1 MFGTDPWWLVVIKAV
16 FCFAFLM
23 VTVLFS
29 IVWERKVVAWMQLRI
44 GPNRHGPWGMLQSL
58 ADGIKLMLKEDVIV
72 KRADKVVYVLAPI
85 VAAVPA
91 FMAIAV
97 IPFGPSG
104 NEVSIFGHRTA
115 MQLTDL
121 PIAMLYILAVASVG
135 IYGIVLAGW
144 SSGSTYPLLGG
155 LRSCAQMISY
165 EIAMGA
171 AFASVFLYS
180 GSMSTSKI
188 VEAQH
193 DRWFIILLPVSF
205 IIYIVTMVGETN
217 RAPFDMPE
225 SEGDLVGGF
234 NTEYSSIK
242 FAMFMLAE
250 YVNMVTV
257 SAVSTTLFLGGWRA
271 PWPISTFWEGANH
284 GWWPMLWFVVKVQ
297 LLLFFFI
304 WLRGTLPRVRYDQLM
319 KLGWKIL
326 IPVSVVWL
334 MLVAT
339 VRALRNDGYDFN
351 SLLLS
356 VAGAVIAILLISFV
370 VDIFRDRSA
379 KGAGAEPAPEP
390 GPAFDPM
397 AGGFPVPPLPGQTLP
412 PVPRR
417 RPRHERELV
426 VSGGRILR
434 VTAVRWAQVRV
445 TERRLTVPES
455 SEPSGEKFQNPVA
468 GFGVTFKAMF
478 KKRLTEQYPEQQKVT
493 APRFHG
499 RHQLNRHPDGL
510 EKCVG
515 CELCAWACPADAIY
529 VEGADNTDEERYSPG
544 ERYGRVYQINYARCI
559 LCGLC
564 IEACPT
570 RALTMTNEFELA
582 NTTRES
588 LIYTKSELLAGL
600 EEGMVDTPHAIFPGM
615 DEQDYYRGLV
625 TEVAPGTER
634 QVAVSKG
641 EKPSD
646 GDNENNG
653 AAQEVDA

>member
-1 MFGTDPWWLVVIKAV
+1 MNGVQGVQMAAEDLSLFGKDVWWLVVIKAV

-44 GPNRHGPWGMLQSL
+44 GPNRHGPWGFLQSL
-58 ADGIKLMLKEDVIV
+58 ADGVKLMLKEDIVV
-72 KRADKVVYVLAPI
+72 KRADKVVYILAPI
-85 VAAVPA
+85 IAAVPA

-104 NEVSIFGHRTA
+104 NEVSIFGQRTT

-121 PIAMLYILAVASVG
+121 PIAMLYVLAVASVG

-188 VEAQH
+188 VEAQG
-193 DRWFIILLPVSF
+193 DRWFIVLLPVSF
-205 IIYIVTMVGETN
+205 IIYVVTMVGETN

-242 FAMFMLAE
+242 FALFMLAE

-257 SAVSTTLFLGGWRA
+257 SSVATTLFLGGWRA
-271 PWPISTFWEGANH
+271 PAPISTYWEGANH
-284 GWWPMLWFVVKVQ
+284 GWWPMLWFVLKVQ

-319 KLGWKIL
+319 KLGWKVL

-339 VRALRNDGYDFN
+339 VRALRNERYDF
-351 SLLLS
+351 SEIVLYVGGGVVAVLLLS
-356 VAGAVIAILLISFV
+356 LV
-370 VDIFRDRSA
+370 VDVFRDR
-379 KGAGAEPAPEP
+379 KGKAAAVAGPSDAEP
-390 GPAFDPM
+390 FDPL
-397 AGGFPVPPLPGQTLP
+397 AGGFPVPPKPGQTLA

-417 RPRHERELV
+417 RPRGERELI
-426 VSGGRILR
+426 VSGGPNTDSDR
-434 VTAVRWAQVRV
+434 
-445 TERRLTVPES
+445 E
-455 SEPSGEKFQNPVA
+455 
-468 GFGVTFKAMF
+468 
-478 KKRLTEQYPEQQKVT
+478 
-493 APRFHG
+493 
-499 RHQLNRHPDGL
+499 
-510 EKCVG
+510 
-515 CELCAWACPADAIY
+515 
-529 VEGADNTDEERYSPG
+529 EGAED
-544 ERYGRVYQINYARCI
+544 V
-559 LCGLC
+559 
-564 IEACPT
+564 
-570 RALTMTNEFELA
+570 
-582 NTTRES
+582 
-588 LIYTKSELLAGL
+588 
-600 EEGMVDTPHAIFPGM
+600 
-615 DEQDYYRGLV
+615 
-625 TEVAPGTER
+625 
-634 QVAVSKG
+634 
-641 EKPSD
+641 
-646 GDNENNG
+646 
-653 AAQEVDA
+653 

>member
-1 MFGTDPWWLVVIKAV
+1 MTSLAHIAAQQPHVLAAEDLSLFGRDVWWLVLLKAV

-58 ADGIKLMLKEDVIV
+58 ADGVKLMLKEDVIV

-85 VAAVPA
+85 IAAIPA

-104 NEVSIFGHRTA
+104 NEVSIFGQRTT

-121 PIAMLYILAVASVG
+121 PIAMLYVLAVASVG

-180 GSMSTSKI
+180 GSMSTSAI
-188 VEAQH
+188 VEAQA
-193 DRWFIILLPVSF
+193 DRWYIVLLPVSF
-205 IIYIVTMVGETN
+205 IIYVITMVGETN

-242 FAMFMLAE
+242 FALFMLAE

-257 SAVSTTLFLGGWRA
+257 SAVSVTLFLGGWRA
-271 PWPISTFWEGANH
+271 PAPISTYWEGANH
-284 GWWPMLWFVVKVQ
+284 GWWPMLWFVIKVQ

-319 KLGWKIL
+319 KLGWKVL

-339 VRALRNDGYDFN
+339 VRALRNERYDF
-351 SLLLS
+351 SEIVLYVGGAVVTILLLTS
-356 VAGAVIAILLISFV
+356 VA
-370 VDIFRDRSA
+370 DHFRDKREKTA
-379 KGAGAEPAPEP
+379 AEQAGKAAAAEP
-390 GPAFDPM
+390 FDPM
-397 AGGFPVPPLPGQTLP
+397 AGGFPVPPKPGQHLA

-417 RPRHERELV
+417 RPRAERELI
-426 VSGGRILR
+426 VSGG
-434 VTAVRWAQVRV
+434 T
-445 TERRLTVPES
+445 
-455 SEPSGEKFQNPVA
+455 
-468 GFGVTFKAMF
+468 
-478 KKRLTEQYPEQQKVT
+478 
-493 APRFHG
+493 
-499 RHQLNRHPDGL
+499 
-510 EKCVG
+510 
-515 CELCAWACPADAIY
+515 
-529 VEGADNTDEERYSPG
+529 NTDSDR
-544 ERYGRVYQINYARCI
+544 
-559 LCGLC
+559 
-564 IEACPT
+564 
-570 RALTMTNEFELA
+570 
-582 NTTRES
+582 
-588 LIYTKSELLAGL
+588 
-600 EEGMVDTPHAIFPGM
+600 EEG
-615 DEQDYYRGLV
+615 
-625 TEVAPGTER
+625 
-634 QVAVSKG
+634 
-641 EKPSD
+641 
-646 GDNENNG
+646 
-653 AAQEVDA
+653 

>member
-1 MFGTDPWWLVVIKAV
+1 MSPYLAAEDLSMFGRDPWWLVVVKAV

-58 ADGIKLMLKEDVIV
+58 ADGVKLMLKEDLIV
-72 KRADKVVYVLAPI
+72 RRADKVVYVLAPI
-85 VAAVPA
+85 VAAIPA

-97 IPFGPSG
+97 IPFGPADH
-104 NEVSIFGHRTA
+104 EISIFGTRTT

-180 GSMSTSKI
+180 GSMSTSTI
-188 VEAQH
+188 VAQQH
-193 DRWFIILLPVSF
+193 DRWYILLLPVSF
-205 IIYIVTMVGETN
+205 LLYIVTMVGETN

-271 PWPISTFWEGANH
+271 PWPISTFWAGANH
-284 GWWPMLWFVVKVQ
+284 GWWPMLWFVIKVQ

-319 KLGWKIL
+319 KLGWKVL
-326 IPVSVVWL
+326 IPVSVTWL
-334 MLVAT
+334 MLVAS
-339 VRALRNDGYDFN
+339 VRALRNEHYGFAD
-351 SLLLS
+351 
-356 VAGAVIAILLISFV
+356 IALYVGGGVLALLLISFV
-370 VDIFRDRSA
+370 VDIFREKAQAVEQAAADQ
-379 KGAGAEPAPEP
+379 AG
-390 GPAFDPM
+390 FDPM
-397 AGGFPVPPLPGQTLP
+397 AGGFPVPPLPGQELP

-417 RPRHERELV
+417 RSGRERELI
-426 VSGGRILR
+426 VSGGPD
-434 VTAVRWAQVRV
+434 TASDG
-445 TERRLTVPES
+445 S
-455 SEPSGEKFQNPVA
+455 SEGS
-468 GFGVTFKAMF
+468 T
-478 KKRLTEQYPEQQKVT
+478 
-493 APRFHG
+493 
-499 RHQLNRHPDGL
+499 DG
-510 EKCVG
+510 K
-515 CELCAWACPADAIY
+515 
-529 VEGADNTDEERYSPG
+529 
-544 ERYGRVYQINYARCI
+544 
-559 LCGLC
+559 
-564 IEACPT
+564 EA
-570 RALTMTNEFELA
+570 
-582 NTTRES
+582 
-588 LIYTKSELLAGL
+588 
-600 EEGMVDTPHAIFPGM
+600 
-615 DEQDYYRGLV
+615 
-625 TEVAPGTER
+625 
-634 QVAVSKG
+634 
-641 EKPSD
+641 SD
-646 GDNENNG
+646 G
-653 AAQEVDA
+653 

>member
-1 MFGTDPWWLVVIKAV
+1 MTALAQLASAQQTVLATEDLSMFGRDPWWLVLVKAV

-23 VTVLFS
+23 VTVLFA
-29 IVWERKVVAWMQLRI
+29 IVWERKVVAWMQRRI

-58 ADGIKLMLKEDVIV
+58 ADGMKLMLKEDLVV
-72 KRADKVVYVLAPI
+72 KRADKFVYVLAPI

-104 NEVSIFGHRTA
+104 NEVSIFGHRTT

-180 GSMSTSKI
+180 GSMSTSAI
-188 VEAQH
+188 VDAQA
-193 DRWFIILLPVSF
+193 DRWYIVLLPVSF
-205 IIYIVTMVGETN
+205 IIYIITMVGETN

-257 SAVSTTLFLGGWRA
+257 SAVSATLFLGGWRA
-271 PWPISTFWEGANH
+271 PWPISTWWEGANH
-284 GWWPMLWFVVKVQ
+284 GWWPMLWFIVKVQ

-319 KLGWKIL
+319 KLGWKVL

-339 VRALRNDGYDFN
+339 VRALRNENYGFQ
-351 SLLLS
+351 SILLY
-356 VAGAVIAILLISFV
+356 VAGAVIAILLISFI
-370 VDIFRDRSA
+370 VDMFRDKQEKEA
-379 KGAGAEPAPEP
+379 LAGEPEP
-390 GPAFDPM
+390 PAFDPM

-412 PVPRR
+412 SVPRR
-417 RPRHERELV
+417 RSSRERELV
-426 VSGGRILR
+426 VSGG
-434 VTAVRWAQVRV
+434 VN
-445 TERRLTVPES
+445 TES
-455 SEPSGEKFQNPVA
+455 
-468 GFGVTFKAMF
+468 
-478 KKRLTEQYPEQQKVT
+478 
-493 APRFHG
+493 
-499 RHQLNRHPDGL
+499 D
-510 EKCVG
+510 
-515 CELCAWACPADAIY
+515 
-529 VEGADNTDEERYSPG
+529 
-544 ERYGRVYQINYARCI
+544 
-559 LCGLC
+559 
-564 IEACPT
+564 
-570 RALTMTNEFELA
+570 
-582 NTTRES
+582 
-588 LIYTKSELLAGL
+588 
-600 EEGMVDTPHAIFPGM
+600 
-615 DEQDYYRGLV
+615 
-625 TEVAPGTER
+625 GTE
-634 QVAVSKG
+634 
-641 EKPSD
+641 SD
-646 GDNENNG
+646 GKEDDG
-653 AAQEVDA
+653 V

>member
-1 MFGTDPWWLVVIKAV
+1 MNTVQLAAEDLSLFGKDVWWLVLIKAV

-58 ADGIKLMLKEDVIV
+58 ADGVKLMLKEDLIV
-72 KRADKVVYVLAPI
+72 KRADKVVYILAPI
-85 VAAVPA
+85 IAAIPA

-97 IPFGPSG
+97 IPFGPPG
-104 NEVSIFGHRTA
+104 DEVSIFGQRTT

-180 GSMSTSKI
+180 GSMSTSAI
-188 VEAQH
+188 VEAQEG
-193 DRWFIILLPVSF
+193 RWFIVLLPVSF
-205 IIYIVTMVGETN
+205 IIYVITMVGETN

-242 FAMFMLAE
+242 FALFMLAE

-257 SAVSTTLFLGGWRA
+257 SAVSVTLFLGGWRA
-271 PWPISTFWEGANH
+271 PYPISSFWEGANH
-284 GWWPMLWFVVKVQ
+284 GWWPMLWFVLKVQ

-319 KLGWKIL
+319 KLGWKVL

-339 VRALRNDGYDFN
+339 VRALRNEAYDI
-351 SLLLS
+351 SEIVLYVGGAVVAILLLS
-356 VAGAVIAILLISFV
+356 FVADV
-370 VDIFRDRSA
+370 FRDKREKTA
-379 KGAGAEPAPEP
+379 AAEAVQDDAP
-390 GPAFDPM
+390 FDPL
-397 AGGFPVPPLPGQTLP
+397 AGGFPVPPKPGQHLA

-417 RPRHERELV
+417 RSRTERELI
-426 VSGGRILR
+426 VSGG
-434 VTAVRWAQVRV
+434 T
-445 TERRLTVPES
+445 
-455 SEPSGEKFQNPVA
+455 
-468 GFGVTFKAMF
+468 
-478 KKRLTEQYPEQQKVT
+478 
-493 APRFHG
+493 
-499 RHQLNRHPDGL
+499 
-510 EKCVG
+510 
-515 CELCAWACPADAIY
+515 
-529 VEGADNTDEERYSPG
+529 NTDSDREE
-544 ERYGRVYQINYARCI
+544 A
-559 LCGLC
+559 
-564 IEACPT
+564 
-570 RALTMTNEFELA
+570 
-582 NTTRES
+582 
-588 LIYTKSELLAGL
+588 
-600 EEGMVDTPHAIFPGM
+600 
-615 DEQDYYRGLV
+615 
-625 TEVAPGTER
+625 
-634 QVAVSKG
+634 
-641 EKPSD
+641 
-646 GDNENNG
+646 
-653 AAQEVDA
+653 